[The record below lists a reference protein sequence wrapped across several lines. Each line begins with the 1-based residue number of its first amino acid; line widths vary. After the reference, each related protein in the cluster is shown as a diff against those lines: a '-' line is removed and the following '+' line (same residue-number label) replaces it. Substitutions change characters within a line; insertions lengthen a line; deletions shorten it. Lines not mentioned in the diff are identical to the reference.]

1 MGYRYDRKIDSWI
14 AYASKRHPLTRVS
27 KSLRRKAKTKAE
39 AIRLE
44 KQLIAEIE
52 RKFLKET
59 VPDWQVCIE
68 RMLESFKDRG
78 ITEKTIDCYWRCLK
92 AHTLPDWEERPIN
105 SITTQEIR
113 DLIKEKVGHRSP
125 SHQKNMLKFIRS
137 VFTFGIEIGAIQRD
151 PTPRMKFRIGD
162 KIKKVLT
169 EEQVR
174 FFLNKAKTLGVEW
187 YPHWA
192 TAVYT
197 GMRNGELYALT
208 WDKVNIKDRQML
220 VDSSWNN
227 KDGFKSTKSGDDRWV
242 EIAPNLVP
250 LLQELKLQSDDTNF
264 VLPRI
269 DKWDKGEQA
278 RELRMFLTGI
288 GLPTIRFHDL
298 RATWATLLLAKGVEP
313 IKVMIMGGWKDLKT
327 MQIYVRKA
335 GVDIKGTTDCLD
347 LHSPSSETARI
358 LVFNDRGEK

>member
-1 MGYRYDRKIDSWI
+1 MGYKYCPKENCWY
-14 AYASKRHPLTRVS
+14 AYYSKRHPITK
-27 KSLRRKAKTKAE
+27 KSRGLRRQAKSKAE

-44 KQLIAEIE
+44 KQLIAELEKRIHQE
-52 RKFLKET
+52 I
-59 VPDWQVCIE
+59 VPNWEVVVH

-78 ITEKTIDCYWRCLK
+78 ITEKTIDTYWLCLK
-92 AHTLPDWEERPIN
+92 AHTLPVWSGRPLD
-105 SITTQEIR
+105 SITTQEVR
-113 DLIKEKVGHRSP
+113 NLIKEKVGHRSP
-125 SHQKNMLKFIRS
+125 SHQKNVLKFIRA
-137 VFTFGIEIGAIQRD
+137 VFTFGVEIGAIQRN
-151 PTPRMKFRIGD
+151 PTPKMKFRVGD

-197 GMRNGELYALT
+197 GMRSGELFALT
-208 WDKVNIKDRQML
+208 WDKVNLKDRQML
-220 VDSSWNN
+220 VDCSWNN
-227 KDGFKSTKSGDDRWV
+227 RDGFKSTKSGDDRWV

-250 LLQELKLQSDDTNF
+250 ILKELKLQSEDTNF

-269 DKWDKGEQA
+269 DKWEKGEQA
-278 RELRMFLTGI
+278 RELRLFLTGI

-298 RATWATLLLAKGVEP
+298 RATWATLLLSKGVEP

-327 MQIYVRKA
+327 MQYYVRKA
-335 GVDIKGTTDCLD
+335 VVF
-347 LHSPSSETARI
+347 
-358 LVFNDRGEK
+358 LVLYFWLGRL